1 VGCSSPFCLI
11 KLIEVDVVL
20 EEESKQYEG
29 EFEQDEILD
38 L

>member
-1 VGCSSPFCLI
+1 LI

-29 EFEQDEILD
+29 EFDQDEISD